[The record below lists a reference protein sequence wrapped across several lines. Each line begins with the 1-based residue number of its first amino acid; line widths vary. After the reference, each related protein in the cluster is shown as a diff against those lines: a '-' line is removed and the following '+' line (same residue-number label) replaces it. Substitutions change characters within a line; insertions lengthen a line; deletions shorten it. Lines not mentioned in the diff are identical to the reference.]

1 MGTSVIE
8 TNRPTAAASTPSVW
22 VKIGAKG
29 WGTYITENT
38 STVIMS
44 NKLAGLDIKIGFK
57 RQSASV
63 R

>member
-1 MGTSVIE
+1 M
-8 TNRPTAAASTPSVW
+8 
-22 VKIGAKG
+22 GAKG

-38 STVIMS
+38 SKVIMS
-44 NKLAGLDIKIGFK
+44 NKLAGLDIKIGFN